1 MQYDDHL
8 TVTRLEDGVFDV
20 VVKNVHFITA
30 DRRETKTCVGEEE
43 REGEGFPVLKTT
55 FPRFGH
61 PRFPA
66 FPLTAVL
73 TISMSLQRA
82 LHPLLSDVGSDV
94 EVFEFGVAAVEVDDQ
109 RVLLDDALLLLLFGL
124 SCFVALLHLL
134 DDAEGV
140 LQVGGGHRCV
150 AGSLQVGRPVRAER
164 QAKERKGSLEH
175 LLLQTHRVT
184 CQGVSREI
192 YMHADRKTHIS
203 LTNVASGLGKMFPSC
218 RPSELPGT

>member
-8 TVTRLEDGVFDV
+8 TVTRLEDGMFDV
-20 VVKNVHFITA
+20 VVKNVHFVTS
-30 DRRETKTCVGEEE
+30 DRRETETCTGEGGEGE
-43 REGEGFPVLKTT
+43 RERFPVLTTT
-55 FPRFGH
+55 FLRFGH

-82 LHPLLSDVGSDV
+82 LHPLLCDVGSDV

-164 QAKERKGSLEH
+164 RARERKGLLEH
-175 LLLQTHRVT
+175 LLLQTLQHNKHT
-184 CQGVSREI
+184 Q
-192 YMHADRKTHIS
+192 
-203 LTNVASGLGKMFPSC
+203 
-218 RPSELPGT
+218 

>member
-20 VVKNVHFITA
+20 VVKNVHFVTS
-30 DRRETKTCVGEEE
+30 DRRETETCA
-43 REGEGFPVLKTT
+43 GEGGRGRERDRFPVLTTT

-82 LHPLLSDVGSDV
+82 LHPLLCDVGSDV

-164 QAKERKGSLEH
+164 RARERKGLLEH
-175 LLLQTHRVT
+175 LLLQILQHNKHT
-184 CQGVSREI
+184 
-192 YMHADRKTHIS
+192 
-203 LTNVASGLGKMFPSC
+203 P
-218 RPSELPGT
+218 